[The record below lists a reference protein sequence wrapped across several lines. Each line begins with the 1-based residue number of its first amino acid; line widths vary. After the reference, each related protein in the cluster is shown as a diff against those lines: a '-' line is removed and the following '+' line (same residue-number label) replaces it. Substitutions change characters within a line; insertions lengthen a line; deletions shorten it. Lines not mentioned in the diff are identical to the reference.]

1 MPSAKPNK
9 GINDLKTLHPLIAKE
24 AFGWDPSTVKP
35 GSNKKRLWKCKLNHI
50 WEADPYNRTGRDKTG
65 CPYCAN
71 KKLLSGFNDLQTRY
85 PKIAK
90 EANGWDPSKIFPGN
104 MDPMPWKCEEKHTW
118 EVSPNS
124 RTNFDNGCPY
134 CGNKKLLKG
143 FNDLKTLFPEIAK
156 EADGWDPSKVVK
168 GTSKVLSWKCI
179 KGHKWKATG
188 ANRTTNET
196 GCPECCEKG
205 FNPGK
210 PAWLYLLERKN
221 EQQIGITNYKED
233 RLKYHSYYGWTE
245 IEITGPHDGQL
256 VQDVEAILKN
266 G

>member
-50 WEADPYNRTGRDKTG
+50 WEADPYNRTGRDKRG

-90 EANGWDPSKIFPGN
+90 EENGWDPSKIFPGN
-104 MDPMPWKCEEKHTW
+104 MDPITWKCEEKHTW

-124 RTNFDNGCPY
+124 RTNSDNGCPY

-143 FNDLKTLFPEIAK
+143 FNDLKTLFPEIAE
-156 EADGWDPSKVVK
+156 EADG
-168 GTSKVLSWKCI
+168 
-179 KGHKWKATG
+179 
-188 ANRTTNET
+188 
-196 GCPECCEKG
+196 
-205 FNPGK
+205 
-210 PAWLYLLERKN
+210 
-221 EQQIGITNYKED
+221 
-233 RLKYHSYYGWTE
+233 
-245 IEITGPHDGQL
+245 
-256 VQDVEAILKN
+256 
-266 G
+266 